1 MAEDMYSCALAALA
15 ALLPAGSSSA
25 EGAFLRAHSAASG
38 PSLRDAVDRAL
49 QSGDAGTPLIK
60 LAETLQL
67 RAVEV
72 LAVTLA
78 AAVETD
84 LMCGRAIA
92 HLQSPVGGSRP
103 TLGLL
108 AAAFAE
114 LEPER
119 NVIECLLTGRAV
131 ACGLLHL
138 LNENAPAAE
147 RAVAVPA
154 PLCLALRGQDAS
166 WAGTSLGLEGIPE
179 TPLPPSVLAESKRQA
194 RGLSSG
200 AQRVLVLHGSSVAEL
215 KAAAQAIARPPWEA
229 GRCSSRWSVL

>member
-1 MAEDMYSCALAALA
+1 MAESATSSAPDLYSCALAALA

-25 EGAFLRAHSAASG
+25 EGAFLRAHSAARG
-38 PSLRDAVDRAL
+38 PSLREAVDRVL
-49 QSGDAGTPLIK
+49 QSGDNAGMPLIR

-67 RAVEV
+67 RPVEE

-114 LEPER
+114 LEPEQ

-147 RAVAVPA
+147 RAAAVPG
-154 PLCLALRGQDAS
+154 PLCPGAGGTRCELAGNI
-166 WAGTSLGLEGIPE
+166 AGTGGYP
-179 TPLPPSVLAESKRQA
+179 RD
-194 RGLSSG
+194 
-200 AQRVLVLHGSSVAEL
+200 
-215 KAAAQAIARPPWEA
+215 AAAPVPARRIEA
-229 GRCSSRWSVL
+229 SGSRFIGRLAARFGAAW